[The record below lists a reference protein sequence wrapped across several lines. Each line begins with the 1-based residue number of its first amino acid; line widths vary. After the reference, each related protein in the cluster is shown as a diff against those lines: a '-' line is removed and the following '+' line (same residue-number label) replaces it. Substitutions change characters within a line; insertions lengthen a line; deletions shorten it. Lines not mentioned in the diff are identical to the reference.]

1 MIMKYLISLWMLLLS
16 VSSFALDVQEWPDI
30 QEGIISIK
38 IKEPLH
44 RVGYTVGDKSERHVE
59 VTIKKPYVLIK
70 ESLPIPGYERKYKGQ
85 DLGIVLDAM
94 KHVLK
99 ENKSSST
106 LIMDLTYQIFTNNV
120 VAKPGFLPAEYIRV
134 LNPNDPQ
141 KKVFKYRIP
150 EYQIAISPLS
160 IFGAIKIEQDMSP
173 LRGIIFMDETSPMK
187 TLKISGIIA
196 LLSLFGLIYIYSQ
209 YAWLPNARGVFART
223 HRSINKMKAAPTSI
237 QKAITDMH
245 RAFDLV
251 IGKTLF
257 TDNLHDLYAKNPS
270 FKNIDT
276 ELREFFKLSTL
287 VFFNTSNK
295 KYDHDEILKWLK
307 DFSRHC
313 RDCERK
319 LIVDKKSLVAGLAK

>member
-1 MIMKYLISLWMLLLS
+1 MMKYLISLMMLLLS
-16 VSSFALDVQEWPDI
+16 ISSFALDVQEWPDI
-30 QEGIISIK
+30 QEGIVSIK
-38 IKEPLH
+38 IKEPPH

-59 VTIKKPYVLIK
+59 VIIKKPYVLIK

-94 KHVLK
+94 SHVYK
-99 ENKSSST
+99 ENKTSST
-106 LIMDLTYQIFTNNV
+106 LVLDLTYQIFTNNV

-134 LNPNDPQ
+134 LNPNDPE

-160 IFGAIKIEQDMSP
+160 IFGNIKIEEDMSP
-173 LRGIIFMDETSPMK
+173 LRGVFLIDEKNPIK

-196 LLSLFGLIYIYSQ
+196 LFSLLGLLYIYSQ

-223 HRSINKMKAAPTSI
+223 HRSINKVQATPANI
-237 QKAITDMH
+237 QKAITEMH

-251 IGKTLF
+251 TGKTLF
-257 TDNLHDLYAKNPS
+257 KDNLQDLYAKNSS
-270 FKNIDT
+270 FENIDN

-295 KYDHDEILKWLK
+295 KYDHEEILKWLK
-307 DFSRHC
+307 NFSRHC

-319 LIVDKKSLVAGLAK
+319 LIVDKKSLVVGVAK

>member
-1 MIMKYLISLWMLLLS
+1 MMLLLS
-16 VSSFALDVQEWPDI
+16 ISSFALDVQEWPDI
-30 QEGIISIK
+30 QEGIVSIK
-38 IKEPLH
+38 IKEPPH

-94 KHVLK
+94 SHVYK
-99 ENKSSST
+99 ENKTSST
-106 LIMDLTYQIFTNNV
+106 LVLDLTYQIFTNNV

-134 LNPNDPQ
+134 LNPNDPE

-160 IFGAIKIEQDMSP
+160 IFGNIKIEEDMSP
-173 LRGIIFMDETSPMK
+173 LRGVFLIDEKNPIK

-196 LLSLFGLIYIYSQ
+196 LFSLLGLLYIYSQ

-223 HRSINKMKAAPTSI
+223 HRSINKVKATSANI
-237 QKAITDMH
+237 QKAITEMH

-251 IGKTLF
+251 TGKTLF
-257 TDNLHDLYAKNPS
+257 KDNLQDLYAKNSS
-270 FKNIDT
+270 FENIDN

-295 KYDHDEILKWLK
+295 KYDHEEILKWLK
-307 DFSRHC
+307 NFSRHC

-319 LIVDKKSLVAGLAK
+319 LIVDKKSLVVGVAK

>member
-1 MIMKYLISLWMLLLS
+1 MMKYLISLMMLLLS
-16 VSSFALDVQEWPDI
+16 ISSFALDVQEWPDI
-30 QEGIISIK
+30 QEGIVSIK
-38 IKEPLH
+38 IKEPPH

-94 KHVLK
+94 NHVYK
-99 ENKSSST
+99 ENKTSST
-106 LIMDLTYQIFTNNV
+106 LVLDLTYQIFTNNV

-134 LNPNDPQ
+134 LNPNDPE

-160 IFGAIKIEQDMSP
+160 IFGAIKIEEDMSP
-173 LRGIIFMDETSPMK
+173 LRGVFLIDETNPIN

-196 LLSLFGLIYIYSQ
+196 LFSLLGLLYIYSQ

-223 HRSINKMKAAPTSI
+223 YRSISKMKATSANI
-237 QKAITDMH
+237 QKAITEMH

-251 IGKTLF
+251 TKKTLF
-257 TDNLHDLYAKNPS
+257 KDNLQDLYAKNSS
-270 FKNIDT
+270 FENIDN

-307 DFSRHC
+307 NFSRHC

-319 LIVDKKSLVAGLAK
+319 LIVDKKSLVVGVAK

>member
-1 MIMKYLISLWMLLLS
+1 MLKCLIFLWVLLLS
-16 VSSFALDVQEWPDI
+16 ISCFALDVQEWPDI
-30 QEGIISIK
+30 QDGIISIK

-59 VTIKKPYVLIK
+59 ITIKKPYVLIK
-70 ESLPIPGYERKYKGQ
+70 ESLPIPGYERKYRGQ

-94 KHVLK
+94 KHELK
-99 ENKSSST
+99 ENKTSSA

-120 VAKPGFLPAEYIRV
+120 VAKPAFLPAEYIRV

-150 EYQIAISPLS
+150 EYQIVISPLS

-173 LRGIIFMDETSPMK
+173 LRGVFFIDEKNPMK

-196 LLSLFGLIYIYSQ
+196 LLSLFGLVYIYSQ
-209 YAWLPNARGVFART
+209 YAWLLGVRGIFART
-223 HRSINKMKAAPTSI
+223 HRSINKMKATPASTE
-237 QKAITDMH
+237 KAITDMH
-245 RAFDLV
+245 HAFDLV

-257 TDNLHDLYAKNPS
+257 SDNRHDLFAKNPS
-270 FKNIDT
+270 FKNIDI
-276 ELREFFKLSTL
+276 ELDEFFKLSTL

-295 KYDHDEILKWLK
+295 QCDHSEILKWLK
-307 DFSRHC
+307 VFSRHC

-319 LIVDKKSLVAGLAK
+319 LIVDKKSLVSGLTK

>member
-1 MIMKYLISLWMLLLS
+1 MMKYLISLMMLLLS
-16 VSSFALDVQEWPDI
+16 ISSFALDVQEWPDI
-30 QEGIISIK
+30 QEGIVSIK
-38 IKEPLH
+38 IKEPPH

-59 VTIKKPYVLIK
+59 VIIKKPYVLIK

-94 KHVLK
+94 SHVYK
-99 ENKSSST
+99 ENKTSST
-106 LIMDLTYQIFTNNV
+106 LVLDLTYQIFTNNV

-134 LNPNDPQ
+134 LNPNDPE

-160 IFGAIKIEQDMSP
+160 IFGNIKIEEDMSP
-173 LRGIIFMDETSPMK
+173 LRGVFLIDEKNPIK
-187 TLKISGIIA
+187 TLKISGII
-196 LLSLFGLIYIYSQ
+196 SLFSLLGLLYIYSQ

-223 HRSINKMKAAPTSI
+223 HRSINKVKATPANI
-237 QKAITDMH
+237 QKAITEMH

-251 IGKTLF
+251 TGKTLF
-257 TDNLHDLYAKNPS
+257 KDNLQDLYAKNSS
-270 FKNIDT
+270 FENIDN

-295 KYDHDEILKWLK
+295 KYDHEEMLKWLK
-307 DFSRHC
+307 NFSRHC

-319 LIVDKKSLVAGLAK
+319 LIVDKKSLVVGVAK

>member
-1 MIMKYLISLWMLLLS
+1 MMLLLS
-16 VSSFALDVQEWPDI
+16 ISSFALDVQEWPDI
-30 QEGIISIK
+30 QEGIVSIK
-38 IKEPLH
+38 IKEPPH

-59 VTIKKPYVLIK
+59 VIIKKPYVLIK

-94 KHVLK
+94 SHVYK
-99 ENKSSST
+99 ENKTSST
-106 LIMDLTYQIFTNNV
+106 LVLDLTYQIFTNNV

-134 LNPNDPQ
+134 LNPNDPE

-160 IFGAIKIEQDMSP
+160 IFGNIKIEEDMSP
-173 LRGIIFMDETSPMK
+173 LRGVFLIDEKNPIK

-196 LLSLFGLIYIYSQ
+196 LFSLLGLLYIYSQ

-223 HRSINKMKAAPTSI
+223 HRSINKVKATSANI
-237 QKAITDMH
+237 QKAITEMH

-251 IGKTLF
+251 TGKTLF
-257 TDNLHDLYAKNPS
+257 KDNLQDLYAKNSS
-270 FKNIDT
+270 FENIDN

-295 KYDHDEILKWLK
+295 KYDHEEMLKWLK
-307 DFSRHC
+307 NFSRHC

-319 LIVDKKSLVAGLAK
+319 LIVDKKSLVVGVAK

>member
-1 MIMKYLISLWMLLLS
+1 MMKYLISLMMLLLS
-16 VSSFALDVQEWPDI
+16 ISSFALDVQEWPDI
-30 QEGIISIK
+30 QEGIVSIK
-38 IKEPLH
+38 IKEPPH

-59 VTIKKPYVLIK
+59 VIIKKPYVLIK

-94 KHVLK
+94 SHVYK
-99 ENKSSST
+99 ENKTSST
-106 LIMDLTYQIFTNNV
+106 LVLDLTYQIFTNNV

-134 LNPNDPQ
+134 LNPNDPE

-160 IFGAIKIEQDMSP
+160 IFGNIKIEEDMSP
-173 LRGIIFMDETSPMK
+173 LRGVFLIDEKNPIK

-196 LLSLFGLIYIYSQ
+196 LFSLLGLLYIYSQ

-223 HRSINKMKAAPTSI
+223 HRSINKVKATSANI
-237 QKAITDMH
+237 QKAITEMH

-251 IGKTLF
+251 TGKTLF
-257 TDNLHDLYAKNPS
+257 KDNLQDLYAKNSS
-270 FKNIDT
+270 FENIDN

-295 KYDHDEILKWLK
+295 KYDHEEMLKWLK
-307 DFSRHC
+307 NFSRHC

-319 LIVDKKSLVAGLAK
+319 LIVDKKSLVVGVAK

>member
-1 MIMKYLISLWMLLLS
+1 MMKYLISLMMLLLS
-16 VSSFALDVQEWPDI
+16 ISSFALDVQEWPDI
-30 QEGIISIK
+30 QEGIVSIK
-38 IKEPLH
+38 IKEPPH

-94 KHVLK
+94 SHLYK
-99 ENKSSST
+99 ENKTSST
-106 LIMDLTYQIFTNNV
+106 LVLDLTYQIFTNNV

-134 LNPNDPQ
+134 LNPNDPE

-160 IFGAIKIEQDMSP
+160 IFGNIKIEEDMSP
-173 LRGIIFMDETSPMK
+173 LRGVFLIDEKNPIK

-196 LLSLFGLIYIYSQ
+196 LFSLLGLLYIYSQ

-223 HRSINKMKAAPTSI
+223 HRSINKVKATPANI
-237 QKAITDMH
+237 QKAITEMH

-251 IGKTLF
+251 TGKTLF
-257 TDNLHDLYAKNPS
+257 KDNLQDLYAKNSS
-270 FKNIDT
+270 FENIDN

-295 KYDHDEILKWLK
+295 KYDHEEMLKWLK
-307 DFSRHC
+307 NFSRHC

-319 LIVDKKSLVAGLAK
+319 LIVDKKSLVVGVAK

>member
-1 MIMKYLISLWMLLLS
+1 MKYLISLMMLLLS
-16 VSSFALDVQEWPDI
+16 ISSFALDVQEWPDI
-30 QEGIISIK
+30 QEGIVSIK
-38 IKEPLH
+38 IKEPPH

-59 VTIKKPYVLIK
+59 VIIKKPYVLIK

-94 KHVLK
+94 SHVYK
-99 ENKSSST
+99 ENKTSST
-106 LIMDLTYQIFTNNV
+106 LVLDLTYQIFTNNV

-134 LNPNDPQ
+134 LNPNDPE

-160 IFGAIKIEQDMSP
+160 IFGNIKIEEDMSP
-173 LRGIIFMDETSPMK
+173 LRGVFLIDEKNPIK
-187 TLKISGIIA
+187 TLKISGII
-196 LLSLFGLIYIYSQ
+196 SLFSLLGLLYIYSQ

-223 HRSINKMKAAPTSI
+223 HRSINKVQATPANI
-237 QKAITDMH
+237 QKAITEMH

-251 IGKTLF
+251 TGKTLF
-257 TDNLHDLYAKNPS
+257 KDNLQDLYAKNSS
-270 FKNIDT
+270 FENIDN

-295 KYDHDEILKWLK
+295 KYDHEEILKWLK
-307 DFSRHC
+307 NFSRHC

-319 LIVDKKSLVAGLAK
+319 LIVDKKSLVVGVAK

>member
-1 MIMKYLISLWMLLLS
+1 MKYLISLMMLLLS
-16 VSSFALDVQEWPDI
+16 ISSFALDVQEWPDI
-30 QEGIISIK
+30 QEGIVSIK
-38 IKEPLH
+38 IKEPPH

-59 VTIKKPYVLIK
+59 VIIKKPYVLIK

-94 KHVLK
+94 SHVYK
-99 ENKSSST
+99 ENKTSST
-106 LIMDLTYQIFTNNV
+106 LVLDLTYQIFTNNV

-134 LNPNDPQ
+134 LNPNDPE

-160 IFGAIKIEQDMSP
+160 IFGNIKIEEDMSP
-173 LRGIIFMDETSPMK
+173 LRGVFLIDEKNPIK

-196 LLSLFGLIYIYSQ
+196 LFSLLGLLYIYSQ

-223 HRSINKMKAAPTSI
+223 HRSINKVKATSANI
-237 QKAITDMH
+237 QKAITEMH

-251 IGKTLF
+251 TGKTLF
-257 TDNLHDLYAKNPS
+257 KDNLQDLYAKNSS
-270 FKNIDT
+270 FENIDN

-295 KYDHDEILKWLK
+295 KYDHEEMLKWLK
-307 DFSRHC
+307 NFSRHC

-319 LIVDKKSLVAGLAK
+319 LIVDKKSLVVGVAK

>member
-1 MIMKYLISLWMLLLS
+1 MKYLISLMMLLLS
-16 VSSFALDVQEWPDI
+16 ISSFALDVQEWPDI
-30 QEGIISIK
+30 QEGIVSIK
-38 IKEPLH
+38 IKEPPH

-59 VTIKKPYVLIK
+59 VIIKKPYVLIK

-94 KHVLK
+94 SHVYK
-99 ENKSSST
+99 ENKTSST
-106 LIMDLTYQIFTNNV
+106 LVLDLTYQIFTNNV

-134 LNPNDPQ
+134 LNPNDPE

-160 IFGAIKIEQDMSP
+160 IFGNIKIEEDMSP
-173 LRGIIFMDETSPMK
+173 LRGVFLIDEKNPIK
-187 TLKISGIIA
+187 TLKISGII
-196 LLSLFGLIYIYSQ
+196 SLFSLLGLLYIYSQ

-223 HRSINKMKAAPTSI
+223 HRSINKVQATPANI
-237 QKAITDMH
+237 QKAITEMH

-251 IGKTLF
+251 TGKTLF
-257 TDNLHDLYAKNPS
+257 KDNLQDLYAKNSS
-270 FKNIDT
+270 FENIDN

-295 KYDHDEILKWLK
+295 KYDHEEMLKWLK
-307 DFSRHC
+307 NFSRHC

-319 LIVDKKSLVAGLAK
+319 LIVDKKSLVVGVAK

>member
-1 MIMKYLISLWMLLLS
+1 MKYHIFLWMLLLS
-16 VSSFALDVQEWPDI
+16 VSCFALDAQEWPDV
-30 QEGIISIK
+30 QKDIISIK
-38 IKEPLH
+38 IKEPLQ
-44 RVGYTVGDKSERHVE
+44 RVGYTVGDKAERRVE

-70 ESLPIPGYERKYKGQ
+70 ESLPIPGYERKYRGQ

-94 KHVLK
+94 KHELK
-99 ENKSSST
+99 ENKISST
-106 LIMDLTYQIFTNNV
+106 LVMDLTYQIFTNNV
-120 VAKPGFLPAEYIRV
+120 VAKPGFLPSEYIRV

-150 EYQIAISPLS
+150 EYRIAISPLS

-173 LRGIIFMDETSPMK
+173 LRGVFFMDEKSPMK

-196 LLSLFGLIYIYSQ
+196 LLSLLGLIYIYSQ

-223 HRSINKMKAAPTSI
+223 HRSIRKMKAAPASI
-237 QKAITDMH
+237 EKAITDMH

-257 TDNLHDLYAKNPS
+257 TENLDDLYAKNPS
-270 FKNIDT
+270 FKNIDS

-287 VFFNTSNK
+287 VFFSTSNK
-295 KYDHDEILKWLK
+295 KYDHGEILNWVK

>member
-1 MIMKYLISLWMLLLS
+1 MKYLISLMMLLLS
-16 VSSFALDVQEWPDI
+16 ISSFALDVQEWPDI
-30 QEGIISIK
+30 QEGIVSIK
-38 IKEPLH
+38 IKEPPH

-59 VTIKKPYVLIK
+59 VIIKKPYVLIK

-94 KHVLK
+94 SHVYK
-99 ENKSSST
+99 ENKTSST
-106 LIMDLTYQIFTNNV
+106 LVLDLTYQIFTNNV

-134 LNPNDPQ
+134 LNPNDPE

-160 IFGAIKIEQDMSP
+160 IFGNIKIEEDMSP
-173 LRGIIFMDETSPMK
+173 LRGVFLIDEKNPIK
-187 TLKISGIIA
+187 TLKISGII
-196 LLSLFGLIYIYSQ
+196 SLFSLLGLLYIYSQ

-223 HRSINKMKAAPTSI
+223 HRSINKVKATSANI
-237 QKAITDMH
+237 QKAITEMH

-251 IGKTLF
+251 TGKTLF
-257 TDNLHDLYAKNPS
+257 KDNLQDLYAKNSS
-270 FKNIDT
+270 FENIDN

-295 KYDHDEILKWLK
+295 KYDHEEILKWLK
-307 DFSRHC
+307 NFSRHC

-319 LIVDKKSLVAGLAK
+319 LIVDKKSLVVGVAK

>member
-1 MIMKYLISLWMLLLS
+1 MMKYLISLMMLLLS
-16 VSSFALDVQEWPDI
+16 ISSFALDVQEWPDI
-30 QEGIISIK
+30 QEGIVSIK
-38 IKEPLH
+38 IKEPPH

-59 VTIKKPYVLIK
+59 VIIKKPYVLIK

-94 KHVLK
+94 SHVYK
-99 ENKSSST
+99 ENKTSST
-106 LIMDLTYQIFTNNV
+106 LVLDLTYQIFTNNV

-134 LNPNDPQ
+134 LNPNDPE

-160 IFGAIKIEQDMSP
+160 IFGNIKIEEDMSP
-173 LRGIIFMDETSPMK
+173 LRGVFLIDEKNPIK
-187 TLKISGIIA
+187 TLKISGII
-196 LLSLFGLIYIYSQ
+196 SLFSLLGLLYIYSQ

-223 HRSINKMKAAPTSI
+223 HRSINKVQATPANI
-237 QKAITDMH
+237 QKAITEMH

-251 IGKTLF
+251 TGKTLF
-257 TDNLHDLYAKNPS
+257 KDNLQDLYAKNSS
-270 FKNIDT
+270 FENIDN

-295 KYDHDEILKWLK
+295 KYDHEEMLKWLK
-307 DFSRHC
+307 NFSRHC

-319 LIVDKKSLVAGLAK
+319 LIVDKKSLVVGVAK

>member
-1 MIMKYLISLWMLLLS
+1 MMKYLISLMMLLLS
-16 VSSFALDVQEWPDI
+16 ISSFALDVQEWPDI
-30 QEGIISIK
+30 QEGIVSIK
-38 IKEPLH
+38 IKEPPH

-59 VTIKKPYVLIK
+59 VIIKKPYVLIK

-94 KHVLK
+94 SHVYK
-99 ENKSSST
+99 ENKTSST
-106 LIMDLTYQIFTNNV
+106 LVLDLTYQIFTNNV

-134 LNPNDPQ
+134 LNPNDPE

-160 IFGAIKIEQDMSP
+160 IFGNIKIEEDMSP
-173 LRGIIFMDETSPMK
+173 LRGVFLIDEKNPIK

-196 LLSLFGLIYIYSQ
+196 LFSLLGLLYIYSQ

-223 HRSINKMKAAPTSI
+223 HRSINKVKATSANI
-237 QKAITDMH
+237 QKAITEMH

-251 IGKTLF
+251 TGKTLF
-257 TDNLHDLYAKNPS
+257 KDNLQDLYAKNSS
-270 FKNIDT
+270 FENIDN

-295 KYDHDEILKWLK
+295 KYDHEEILKWLK
-307 DFSRHC
+307 NFSRHC

-319 LIVDKKSLVAGLAK
+319 LIVDKKSLVVGVAK

>member
-1 MIMKYLISLWMLLLS
+1 MKYLISLMMLLLS
-16 VSSFALDVQEWPDI
+16 ISSFALDVQEWPDI
-30 QEGIISIK
+30 QEGIVSIK
-38 IKEPLH
+38 IKEPPH

-59 VTIKKPYVLIK
+59 VIIKKPYVLIK

-94 KHVLK
+94 SHVYK
-99 ENKSSST
+99 ENKTSST
-106 LIMDLTYQIFTNNV
+106 LVLDLTYQIFTNNV

-134 LNPNDPQ
+134 LNPNDPE

-160 IFGAIKIEQDMSP
+160 IFGNIKIEEDMSP
-173 LRGIIFMDETSPMK
+173 LRGVFLIDEKNPIK

-196 LLSLFGLIYIYSQ
+196 LFSLLGLLYIYSQ

-223 HRSINKMKAAPTSI
+223 HRSINKVKATSANI
-237 QKAITDMH
+237 QKAITEMH

-251 IGKTLF
+251 TGKTLF
-257 TDNLHDLYAKNPS
+257 KDNLQDLYAKNSS
-270 FKNIDT
+270 FENIDN

-295 KYDHDEILKWLK
+295 KYDHEEILKWLK
-307 DFSRHC
+307 NFSRHC

-319 LIVDKKSLVAGLAK
+319 LIVDKKSLVVGVAK

>member
-1 MIMKYLISLWMLLLS
+1 MMKYLISLMTLLLS
-16 VSSFALDVQEWPDI
+16 ISSFALDVQEWPDI
-30 QEGIISIK
+30 QEGIVSIK
-38 IKEPLH
+38 IKEPPH

-59 VTIKKPYVLIK
+59 VIIKKPYVLIK

-94 KHVLK
+94 SHVYK
-99 ENKSSST
+99 ENKTSST
-106 LIMDLTYQIFTNNV
+106 LVLDLTYQIFTNNV

-134 LNPNDPQ
+134 LNPNDPE

-160 IFGAIKIEQDMSP
+160 IFGNIKIEEDMSP
-173 LRGIIFMDETSPMK
+173 LRGVFLIDEKNPIK
-187 TLKISGIIA
+187 TLKISGII
-196 LLSLFGLIYIYSQ
+196 SLFSLLGLLYIYSQ

-223 HRSINKMKAAPTSI
+223 HRSINKVQATPANI
-237 QKAITDMH
+237 QKAITEMH

-251 IGKTLF
+251 TGKTLF
-257 TDNLHDLYAKNPS
+257 KDNLQDLYAKNSS
-270 FKNIDT
+270 FENIDN

-295 KYDHDEILKWLK
+295 KYDHEEMLKWLK
-307 DFSRHC
+307 NFSRHC

-319 LIVDKKSLVAGLAK
+319 LIVDKKSLVVGVAK

>member
-1 MIMKYLISLWMLLLS
+1 MMKYLISLMMLLLS
-16 VSSFALDVQEWPDI
+16 ISSFALDVQEWPDI
-30 QEGIISIK
+30 QEGIVSIK
-38 IKEPLH
+38 IKEPPH

-94 KHVLK
+94 NHVYK
-99 ENKSSST
+99 ENKTSST
-106 LIMDLTYQIFTNNV
+106 LVLDLTYQIFTNNV

-134 LNPNDPQ
+134 LNPNDPE

-160 IFGAIKIEQDMSP
+160 IFGNIKIEEDMSP
-173 LRGIIFMDETSPMK
+173 LRGVFLIDEKNPIK

-196 LLSLFGLIYIYSQ
+196 LFSLLGLLYIYSQ

-223 HRSINKMKAAPTSI
+223 HRSINKVKATPANI
-237 QKAITDMH
+237 QKAITEMH

-251 IGKTLF
+251 TGKTLF
-257 TDNLHDLYAKNPS
+257 KDNLQDLYAKNSS
-270 FKNIDT
+270 FENIDN

-295 KYDHDEILKWLK
+295 KYDHEEMLKWLK
-307 DFSRHC
+307 NFSRHC

-319 LIVDKKSLVAGLAK
+319 LIVDKKSLVVGVAK